1 MAQPDGRD
9 ADLARVLEL
18 FRAAVDVDPGER
30 AELLSQACAGDAS
43 LRRRVDALLAADEL
57 ASGFLDSAGPPLLP
71 PWQRAAAAP
80 PWPPAPPAPLDPLG
94 PPGPLDPVG
103 AMEAMDPIDPMAAE
117 TGAAILAAGL
127 QGTRLGPYELIAALG
142 SGGMGTVFLAER
154 RDGQYEQRVALKVAR
169 LGMSGGEARQR
180 FLLERQI
187 LATLDHPNIAR
198 LLDGGVTEEGIP
210 FFVME
215 YVEGEPITEYCSR
228 RSLALEA
235 RLDLF
240 LRVCAAVEHAHR
252 RLIVHRDLKPS
263 NIMVTAGGEVKL
275 LDFGI
280 AKLVGEDAPAL
291 TRSAERFLTPAY
303 AAPEQIR
310 GEAIT
315 TATDVYSLGVILYE
329 LLAGRRPFVA
339 AAAASPV
346 ALAAAILDEEP
357 PRPSTV
363 ASSPVPAPATE
374 VSRSL
379 RRWRGALRGDLDT
392 IVLAAL
398 KKEPERRYPSANAL
412 ADDVSRHRRGLPIKV
427 RPDTLGYRTGKFVA
441 RHRAAAAAA
450 VFVLAALVAVL
461 AAALWQARERAR
473 EAVRAEREAEASQ
486 AVTRFLVSLFEGSDP
501 SRSRGAVVTAQE
513 LLDEGAQ
520 RLRSGLGDQPAVRA
534 RLLHAVASTYV
545 ALGLYGRARP
555 LEEEAL
561 RLRRQHLPAGDPQ
574 VAESLDGL
582 GEILRLSEDYGRAE
596 PLLREALALRR
607 SAAAPAGGAS
617 PGAATGEI
625 AESLAH
631 LASLQHDKGDFKGAD
646 RTYLAALAAT
656 RRGFGARHAETASR
670 LSDLAG
676 NRQDMG
682 RYGEAVDLF
691 RQALAIRRQTLGP
704 NHPDVG
710 LSLHDLGSALA
721 ALGSYGEAERDLEEA
736 LALRRKV
743 LGPAHPAVGSTELAL
758 ADLCDGTERY
768 DDAERHARAALALFR
783 GSLGD
788 GDRKVSESLNLL
800 AVLRTRRR
808 DFAGGAALFRDVL
821 VRFSRALGADHPDTL
836 TVKGNLAW
844 ALIHTGA
851 LGEAERL
858 QRELLAQ
865 LRSDNGQPA
874 VVLVRLNLALT
885 LVEEGRPEEAEKLA
899 REALGLQ
906 RRLFGTAHEDLAMA
920 LRWLAFV
927 EADNGK
933 RGAAEADL
941 RAALRLAQG
950 MAPRSATQIVRS
962 EIALA
967 DLLVGEG
974 RAAEALPLL
983 RSALSSLAAGEPDP
997 DAFWRAEAQ
1006 LLLAAARRE
1015 SGGGSRLEAPG
1026 EVSAGGAARQHLRGL
1041 PGVAVDLFPTARALA
1056 DLGAA
1061 PNRRPWRA

>member
-9 ADLARVLEL
+9 ADLARVLRL
-18 FRAAVDVDPGER
+18 FRAAVDVDPAER

-43 LRRRVDALLAADEL
+43 LRRRVAALLAADEL
-57 ASGFLDSAGPPLLP
+57 ASGFLERAVPPLLP
-71 PWQRAAAAP
+71 PLQRAA
-80 PWPPAPPAPLDPLG
+80 PAPPPAALAPMDP
-94 PPGPLDPVG
+94 
-103 AMEAMDPIDPMAAE
+103 MDPIGPIGPMDSIDPTAVE

-169 LGMSGGEARQR
+169 LGMSGGEARRR

-228 RSLALEA
+228 RSLALGA

-315 TATDVYSLGVILYE
+315 TATDVYSLGVVLYE

-363 ASSPVPAPATE
+363 ASSPEPAPAAE

-398 KKEPERRYPSANAL
+398 KKEPERRYPSAEAL

-461 AAALWQARERAR
+461 AAALWLARERAR

-607 SAAAPAGGAS
+607 SAADPAGGAA
-617 PGAATGEI
+617 PAAAGEI

-631 LASLQHDKGDFKGAD
+631 LASLLHDKGDFKGAD

-758 ADLCDGTERY
+758 ADLYDGIERY

-783 GSLGD
+783 RSLGD

-800 AVLRTRRR
+800 AALRTRRR

-821 VRFSRALGADHPDTL
+821 ERCSRALGADHPDTL

-844 ALIHTGA
+844 ALMHSGA

-865 LRSDNGQPA
+865 IKSDNGQPA

-941 RAALRLAQG
+941 RAALRLAQE
-950 MAPRSATQIVRS
+950 MAPRSGTQIVRS
-962 EIALA
+962 EIALG

-983 RSALSSLAAGEPDP
+983 RSALASLAAGEPDP

-1015 SGGGSRLEAPG
+1015 SGGGSRQEAPG
-1026 EVSAGGAARQHLRGL
+1026 EVSAGAAARQLLRGL